1 MSSFDTLIVFSP
13 FLTLLVGMILSF
25 AIIHIA
31 DNR

>member
-1 MSSFDTLIVFSP
+1 MSSYDTFIVFSP
-13 FLTLLVGMILSF
+13 FLALLGGMILSF

>member
-1 MSSFDTLIVFSP
+1 MSSYDTLLVFSP
-13 FLTLLVGMILSF
+13 FLALLGGMILSF

>member
-1 MSSFDTLIVFSP
+1 MSSYETFIVFSP
-13 FLTLLVGMILSF
+13 FLALLGGMILSF